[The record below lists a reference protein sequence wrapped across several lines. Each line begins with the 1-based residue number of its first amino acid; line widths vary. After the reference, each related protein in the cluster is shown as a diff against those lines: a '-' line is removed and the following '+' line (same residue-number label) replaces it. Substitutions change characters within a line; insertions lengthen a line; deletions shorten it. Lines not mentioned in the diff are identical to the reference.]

1 MPDNHR
7 VLHVAAE
14 VQPLIK
20 TGGLADVAGA
30 LPEALHTLGKDIRIL
45 MPGYGGT
52 LERARAT
59 ARLHTIVEWPGARL
73 QETQLPGGCRIWLY
87 ETPAF
92 RRRAGNP
99 YDDPQGAPW
108 PDNAERFDE
117 FARVAAAIADDTL
130 GLDWRPEIVHAH
142 DWHTGLVPVH
152 MQLARAPAATV
163 FTIHNLAYQGLF
175 PLATRDALGLPGWLD
190 HWEALEFDGRM
201 SLIKGGIGFADRL
214 TTVSGTYAREITTPA
229 FGAGLEGLLAS
240 RGTDLVGIANGID
253 THQWNPARDPA
264 LPTPYD
270 ADQPAGKREARGAL
284 LRETG
289 LQADETM
296 PVIAYIGRLAE
307 QKGVDLLV
315 EALARIIARPAVVIV
330 LGSGDPVLRDA
341 LRRASGA
348 RPDRVFTRF
357 DFDEAFAH
365 RIYGGADMLLMPSR
379 FEPCGLSQLNA
390 MRYGTIPI
398 VRRTGGL
405 AETVVDTDRT
415 TLADG
420 IATGFQFDGDD
431 ADSLAAAVRR
441 ACDCFAEPATW
452 AALIDHAMRRDSGW
466 ARSARAY
473 RALYRDTLNA
483 RHRHLPPLSGG
494 A

>member
-20 TGGLADVAGA
+20 TGGLADVTGA
-30 LPEALHTLGKDIRIL
+30 LPDALHTLGEDVRIL
-45 MPGYGGT
+45 MPGYGGAI
-52 LERARAT
+52 ERARAS
-59 ARLHTIVEWPGARL
+59 ARLQTIAEWPGARL
-73 QETQLPGGCRIWLY
+73 LETRLPGGCRIWLY
-87 ETPAF
+87 ETAAF
-92 RRRAGNP
+92 RRRAGSP
-99 YDDPQGAPW
+99 YDDPQGVPW

-117 FARVAAAIADDTL
+117 FARVATAVADDAL
-130 GLDWRPEIVHAH
+130 GLDWRPDIVHAH
-142 DWHTGLVPVH
+142 DWHTGLLPVH
-152 MQLARAPAATV
+152 MQLARVPAATV

-175 PLATRDALGLPGWLD
+175 PLATRNALGLPGWLD
-190 HWEALEFDGRM
+190 HWEALEFDQHM
-201 SLIKGGIGFADRL
+201 SFIKGGIGFADRV
-214 TTVSGTYAREITTPA
+214 TTVSATYAREIITPVA
-229 FGAGLEGLLAS
+229 GAGLEGLLAW
-240 RGTDLVGIANGID
+240 RGADLVGIANGID
-253 THQWNPARDPA
+253 TQRWNPARDPA
-264 LPTPYD
+264 LPAPYD
-270 ADQPAGKREARGAL
+270 ADQPDGKREARSAL

-289 LQADETM
+289 LQAEETM

-315 EALARIIARPAVVIV
+315 EALAQIIAQPAVVVV

-341 LRRASGA
+341 LKRAARA
-348 RPDRVFTRF
+348 RPDRVFVRF

-405 AETVVDTDRT
+405 AETVVDTDRA

-420 IATGFQFDGDD
+420 TATGFQCDGDD
-431 ADSLAAAVRR
+431 GDALAATVRR
-441 ACDCFAEPATW
+441 ASDCFADPQTW
-452 AALIDHAMRRDSGW
+452 RTLIDHAMRRDSSWG
-466 ARSARAY
+466 RSARAY
-473 RALYRDTLNA
+473 RALYRDALNA
-483 RHRHLPPLSGG
+483 RHRRLPPF

>member
-14 VQPLIK
+14 VQPLVK

-30 LPEALHTLGKDIRIL
+30 LPDALHTLGEDIRIL
-45 MPGYGGT
+45 MPGYGRA

-59 ARLHTIVEWPGARL
+59 ARLLTIAEWPGARL
-73 QETQLPGGCRIWLY
+73 LETQLPGGCRIWLY
-87 ETPAF
+87 ETARF
-92 RRRAGNP
+92 NQRGASP
-99 YDDPQGAPW
+99 YDDPEGVPW

-117 FARVAAAIADDTL
+117 FARVATAIADDAV
-130 GLDWRPEIVHAH
+130 GLEWRPDVVHAH
-142 DWHTGLVPVH
+142 DWHTGLVAVH
-152 MQLARAPAATV
+152 MQLARVPAATV

-175 PLATRDALGLPGWLD
+175 PLSTRAALGLPGWLD
-190 HWEALEFDGRM
+190 HWEALEFDERM
-201 SLIKGGIGFADRL
+201 SFIKGGIGFADRV
-214 TTVSGTYAREITTPA
+214 TTVSETYAREITTPA
-229 FGAGLEGLLAS
+229 FGAGLEGLLAW
-240 RGTDLVGIANGID
+240 RGKDLVGIANGID
-253 THQWNPARDPA
+253 THLWNPARDPA
-264 LPTPYD
+264 LPAAYD
-270 ADQPAGKREARGAL
+270 AEQPQGKREARAAL

-289 LQADETM
+289 LEADETT

-315 EALARIIARPAVVIV
+315 EALARIIAQPAVVIV

-341 LRRASGA
+341 LKRASKA
-348 RPDRVFTRF
+348 RPDRVYACF

-405 AETVVDTDRT
+405 AETVVDTDRA

-420 IATGFQFDGDD
+420 TATGFQFDSDD
-431 ADSLAAAVRR
+431 ADALAATVRR
-441 ACDCFAEPATW
+441 ACDCFLEPATW
-452 AALIDHAMRRDSGW
+452 RALIDHALRRDSGW

-483 RHRHLPPLSGG
+483 RHRHLPPYL
-494 A
+494 